1 MRTRRD
7 WTDPLVTD
15 MLIAMLGIC
24 SQEELD
30 EEEIEEVE
38 VLPEEVALS
47 GPSFSLRLRR
57 LIPCRGGDCR
67 ASQGHQEQDSRGRQ
81 DVANL
86 LRSAVRPATPVGL
99 C

>member
-47 GPSFSLRLRR
+47 GPSFSLRRRR
-57 LIPCRGGDCR
+57 LTPCRGGDCR
-67 ASQGHQEQDSRGRQ
+67 APQGHQEQDPRGRQ

-86 LRSAVRPATPVGL
+86 LRPAVRPATPVGL